1 MSYEEA
7 VAVPLMFETEGGVA
21 HLVWDDSL
29 IKNTLV
35 ADVREVDMKGAVL
48 AVKTTGGASHD
59 TSALVVTPRLAL
71 AGGGLYE
78 GSAIRMWEGM
88 EADIIN
94 GDTRY
99 SWRCLATDPLNNNSY
114 ALPQPGFAVEAIW
127 LTIQNQDP
135 LNEADH
141 WVDVEMRIIAKRRA
155 L

>member
-94 GDTRY
+94 GDRKSTR
-99 SWRCLATDPLNNNSY
+99 LNSSHS
-114 ALPQPGFAVEAIW
+114 QI
-127 LTIQNQDP
+127 
-135 LNEADH
+135 
-141 WVDVEMRIIAKRRA
+141 
-155 L
+155 